1 MMSMAEA
8 EDLFPEVRNPEG
20 TQIINE
26 RCTIKTQDGYRVVLV
41 SGIVLAS
48 YAVTDRMA
56 EAHAMVSLVEQG
68 WASQQQ
74 VAIAFECSPRTI
86 RRDQRRFENG
96 GLAAL
101 GHGGGYHQR
110 TVASSGRTQPMDSS
124 PENRRPRQSG
134 NRPARRSQRDGHSQ
148 TVASSGLEGCSKAA
162 GFDPGPNHHACEPKP
177 VRFWRCRQGI
187 GHRP

>member
-1 MMSMAEA
+1 MGAA
-8 EDLFPEVRNPEG
+8 KTEDLFPEVRNPEG

-26 RCTIKTQDGYRVVLV
+26 RCTIRTQDGHRVVLV

-56 EAHAMVSLVEQG
+56 EAYAMISLVEQG

-74 VAIAFECSPRTI
+74 VAMALDCSARTI

-101 GHGGGYHQR
+101 G
-110 TVASSGRTQPMDSS
+110 TVAATPKGSGAFRENAVAGSST
-124 PENRRPRQSG
+124 
-134 NRPARRSQRDGHSQ
+134 
-148 TVASSGLEGCSKAA
+148 
-162 GFDPGPNHHACEPKP
+162 
-177 VRFWRCRQGI
+177 
-187 GHRP
+187 